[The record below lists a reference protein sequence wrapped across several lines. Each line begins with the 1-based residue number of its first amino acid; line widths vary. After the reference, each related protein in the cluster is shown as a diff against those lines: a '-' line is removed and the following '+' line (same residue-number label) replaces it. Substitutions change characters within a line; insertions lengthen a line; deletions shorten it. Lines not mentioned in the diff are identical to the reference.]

1 MTEVTGPW
9 TTREVEVARQL
20 WQALYADA
28 YDDGPAPRGV
38 KPRVIREIARRLNRL
53 YGNVEMR
60 LAHHGPSF
68 NAGLSAVIASPRAL
82 AEREMREVAR
92 CNLSLIG
99 VLMND
104 PPPGFSALDRKRE
117 GVAR

>member
-1 MTEVTGPW
+1 MTEVSGPW
-9 TTREVEVARQL
+9 SARDVEIARQL
-20 WQALYADA
+20 WQTLYADA

-38 KPRVIREIARRLNRL
+38 KPRAIREIAHRLNRL

-68 NAGLSAVIASPRAL
+68 NAGLSAVMASPRVL
-82 AEREMREVAR
+82 ADREMRAAAR
-92 CNLSLIG
+92 QEQSLIG
-99 VLMND
+99 AVMGD

-117 GVAR
+117 GEP